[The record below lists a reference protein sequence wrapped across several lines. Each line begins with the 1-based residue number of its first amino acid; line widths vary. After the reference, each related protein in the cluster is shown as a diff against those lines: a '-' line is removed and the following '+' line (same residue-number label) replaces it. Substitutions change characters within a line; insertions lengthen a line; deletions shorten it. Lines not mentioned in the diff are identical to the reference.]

1 MKRIMVIGVSAGAGK
16 STFATRLGKA
26 LNIDVFHLDA
36 FFWKPGW
43 VEASMDEFTNA
54 QKEIIH
60 KQPSWIVEGNYT
72 ATFDIRAEKAD
83 TIIYLELPL
92 RVCLYRVIK
101 RWLTNL
107 GHRRPDLGGECTER
121 MEWAFIKFIITTYG
135 PRKKAMKKRLD
146 FYQEDKLVVRL
157 KGKAVIEYFLREIE
171 RSKKSSAVS

>member
-1 MKRIMVIGVSAGAGK
+1 MVIGVSAGAGK

-26 LNIDVFHLDA
+26 LEIDVFHLDA

-43 VEASMDEFTNA
+43 VEASMEEFTSA
-54 QKEIIH
+54 QKDIIH
-60 KQPSWIVEGNYT
+60 TNSTWIVEGNYT

-83 TIIYLELPL
+83 TIIYLEIPL

-107 GHRRPDLGGECTER
+107 GNRRPDLGGGCTER
-121 MEWAFIKFIITTYG
+121 MEWAFIKFIITTYRA
-135 PRKKAMKKRLD
+135 RKIAMKKRLD

-157 KGKAVIEYFLREIE
+157 KGKAAIEYFLQAIE
-171 RSKKSSAVS
+171 QSKSSSAS

>member
-1 MKRIMVIGVSAGAGK
+1 MKRIMVIGASAGAGK

-26 LNIDVFHLDA
+26 LNINVFHLDA

-43 VEASMDEFTNA
+43 VEASKEEFTQA
-54 QKEIIH
+54 QQEMIKNNN
-60 KQPSWIVEGNYT
+60 SWIVEGNYT

-107 GHRRPDLGGECTER
+107 GKRRPDLGGGCTER
-121 MEWAFIKFIITTYG
+121 MEWAFIKFIITTYR
-135 PRKKAMKKRLD
+135 PRKKAMKERLD

-157 KGKAVIEYFLREIE
+157 KGKAAIEYFLQAIE
-171 RSKKSSAVS
+171 QTKSSSAS

>member
-1 MKRIMVIGVSAGAGK
+1 MQRIMVIGVSAGAGK

-26 LNIDVFHLDA
+26 LDVKVFHLDA
-36 FFWKPGW
+36 YFWKPGW
-43 VEASMDEFTNA
+43 VEASIEEFSQSQQA
-54 QKEIIH
+54 IIKNH
-60 KQPSWIVEGNYT
+60 NSWIVEGNYT

-121 MEWAFIKFIITTYG
+121 MEWSFLKFIITTYRS
-135 PRKKAMKKRLD
+135 RKKAMKQRLD

-157 KGKAVIEYFLREIE
+157 KGQSAIEYFIQEIE
-171 RSKKSSAVS
+171 KAKSSSAS